1 MVAARVYRLSLL
13 SAGLLA
19 TSLAVAEDAPT
30 VPPIPPASP
39 ESPAPSTQS
48 SAPKLDAPADAAAEL
63 DLLTFYKDNYLLT
76 GFSDATE
83 VKFQF
88 SAKFD
93 IWPNRGPHAVYFAF
107 TQKSLWNIYRKSQPF
122 QENNYAPELF
132 YSYFHAPG
140 RYDPLPG
147 CGFFLERLGFVH
159 ESDGEDDPRSRGW
172 NRVYGESRFACYDS
186 GRHYAAL
193 TLQVWYPVSARDNPD
208 IAKYLG
214 YGELSLAAG
223 SDSGGSLFGDWEVAL
238 HARKGT
244 RDLKTGS
251 LELDARWRPRYGEF
265 WRFTPYLYGQL
276 FTGYGETLLSYDH
289 ALTAIRVG
297 IGFSDRSTRSD

>member
-1 MVAARVYRLSLL
+1 MVAPSSYCRWCVFGFTLL
-13 SAGLLA
+13 GSTREA
-19 TSLAVAEDAPT
+19 SAEDAPT
-30 VPPIPPASP
+30 VAPPAAKADATVAVKADATA
-39 ESPAPSTQS
+39 APS
-48 SAPKLDAPADAAAEL
+48 ADL
-63 DLLTFYKDNYLLT
+63 DLLTFYKDNYFLT
-76 GFSDATE
+76 GFTASRE

-93 IWPNRGPHAVYFAF
+93 LWPNRGPHAVYFAF
-107 TQKSLWNIYRKSQPF
+107 SQKSLWNIYQKSQPF
-122 QENNYAPELF
+122 AENNYAPELF

-140 RYDPLPG
+140 RYDPAPG
-147 CGFFLERLGFVH
+147 CGFFLERVGFVH
-159 ESDGEDDPRSRGW
+159 ESDGEDVARSRGW

-186 GRHYAAL
+186 VHHYAAL
-193 TLQVWYPVSARDNPD
+193 TLQVWYPVSARDNTD
-208 IAKYLG
+208 IAQYLG
-214 YGELSLAAG
+214 YGELSLGVG
-223 SDSGGSLFGDWEVAL
+223 SERGQGWLGDWEVAL

-251 LELDARWRPRYGEF
+251 LELNARWRPRYGQF

-276 FTGYGETLLSYDH
+276 FTGYGETLLNYDH

>member
-1 MVAARVYRLSLL
+1 MVVARASRLGFLCSVLLFTSWAA
-13 SAGLLA
+13 
-19 TSLAVAEDAPT
+19 AEDAPT
-30 VPPIPPASP
+30 VPPVPP
-39 ESPAPSTQS
+39 ESPASATTTA
-48 SAPKLDAPADAAAEL
+48 APKPDAPADAAAQL
-63 DLLTFYKDNYLLT
+63 DLLTFYKDNYFLT
-76 GFSDATE
+76 GFTDSTQ

-93 IWPNRGPHAVYFAF
+93 IWPNHGPHAVYFAF

-122 QENNYAPELF
+122 QENNYSPELF

-140 RYDPLPG
+140 RYDPQPG
-147 CGFFLERLGFVH
+147 CGFFLERLGLVH

-172 NRVYGESRFACYDS
+172 NRVYGESRFACYDPVH
-186 GRHYAAL
+186 HYAAL

-214 YGELSLAAG
+214 YGELSFAVG
-223 SDSGGSLFGDWEVAL
+223 SDRGRGWLGDWEAAL

-251 LELDARWRPRYGEF
+251 LELDARWRPRYGDF